1 MFGKNSEEFSLK
13 ITDKTIDTMKHLI
26 LVIFITFLGFQL
38 FGQTIS
44 ISTHHVKPGST
55 VQLSFNAPSS
65 YPENAWI
72 GIVPSNIEHGSEA
85 VNDKHDLTYQYLKK
99 RTSGSLS
106 FKVPAQ
112 EGNYDFRMHDTDNN
126 GREVA
131 SVSFVVS
138 TSSATLS
145 SGSGN
150 KSYSGN
156 SRIEGTYTTDF
167 KEMTLTIS
175 GNHVTGS
182 YKHMG
187 GKIEGTLNGN
197 KLIGTWWQTNG
208 KGRIEFVFNS
218 DFTQFSGKWGY
229 NDAAPTSKWNGTK
242 TSGTSTSGHSAT
254 SVEVN
259 TTNTQI
265 KGTYKTDFGEMSL
278 HVNGNRVT
286 GTYKYRDGKVEG
298 ILNGNTLTGTWTQ
311 SNGKG
316 RLVFVFNSDFSA
328 FTGKWNYN
336 DNNPTSKW
344 NGTKL

>member
-1 MFGKNSEEFSLK
+1 MKNL
-13 ITDKTIDTMKHLI
+13 T
-26 LVIFITFLGFQL
+26 LVILITFLGFQS

-44 ISTHHVKPGST
+44 ISSRHVKPGST
-55 VQLSFNAPSS
+55 LQVSFNAPSS
-65 YPENAWI
+65 YSENAWI

-106 FKVPAQ
+106 FTAPAQ

-138 TSSATLS
+138 NKVSSSA
-145 SGSGN
+145 SGN
-150 KSYSGN
+150 QNYLGN

-175 GNHVTGS
+175 GNHVTGT
-182 YKHMG
+182 YKYMG
-187 GKIEGTLNGN
+187 GKIEGTLTGN

-208 KGRIEFVFNS
+208 KGKIEFVFNS
-218 DFTQFSGKWGY
+218 DFTKFSGKWGY

-242 TSGTSTSGHSAT
+242 ISGTSASGNSAT
-254 SVEVN
+254 STEVH

-265 KGTYKTDFGEMSL
+265 EGTYKTDFNEMTL
-278 HVNGNRVT
+278 HINGNRVT
-286 GTYKYRDGKVEG
+286 GTYKYKDGRVEG
-298 ILNGNTLTGTWTQ
+298 TLNGHTLTGTWTQ

-336 DNNPTSKW
+336 NNNPTSKW